1 MSMQPY
7 RPNPIELKKQKVRKD
22 TKVALIAGGV
32 TVLALPVGLFASSFF
47 MVVTILAGIVAVYKG
62 VQVHKEIN
70 KPTN

>member
-32 TVLALPVGLFASSFF
+32 TAVALPVGLFASSFF
-47 MVVTILAGIVAVYKG
+47 MVVAILAGIVTVYKG
-62 VQVHKEIN
+62 VQVRNEIKGPAN
-70 KPTN
+70 